1 MGLQILDALRQ
12 EQLLLVLRQMK
23 DRYSIVFFSLLLC
36 VSNNTL
42 FSQTTLDYDNR
53 IHPELAQDYM
63 VVSQNHHSTDAGYQ
77 ILKQGGNAIDAAVAV
92 GFALAVTLPR
102 AGNIGGGGFMLI
114 YSADSQEVSAIDNR
128 AAAPVTATSEM
139 YLTESGVVRF
149 GHLVNAVPGSV
160 AGLIKAHKE
169 HGKLSLKEVLRPAIE
184 LARKGFP
191 VSYDLNYVLDWGKN
205 SMLANNASKKKFY
218 NPKDKPLPDASILK
232 QPKLAKTLNIIANK
246 GDQAFYEGEIADW
259 IVEDALAN
267 GGLIT
272 KGDLANYSA
281 KDRVPIESFYR
292 GYKIV
297 SMPPAASGGIV
308 LLQILNILE
317 NFDLTKLGHNSASS
331 IHLLSEAMLRAYSD
345 RMKYHGDPDYFNV
358 PIDGLLDKHY
368 AKERAKSINP
378 KAKTA
383 SEDIF
388 PGKIPFIDESPDTT
402 HFSVIDSDGN
412 AVSNTYTLGSSF
424 GSGVTVPEG
433 GFLLNNQMRNFSH
446 LYGKSDE
453 LNLSTSSANKLE
465 PGKRMISTQTPT
477 LVFSPEGDLMMILGS
492 PGGGRIPNIIAQV
505 ISNVIDHKLG
515 FAEAVMAPRINQR
528 VGKNLELESGFSPDT
543 IKLLKVIGHQPK
555 PSTTMGSVQAI
566 FLSQG
571 YIHGVSVTRRPG
583 AKAKGN

>member
-1 MGLQILDALRQ
+1 MGQQILDALRQ

-36 VSNNTL
+36 LSNNTL

-114 YSADSQEVSAIDNR
+114 YSADSQEVSAIDYR
-128 AAAPVTATSEM
+128 SAAPVTATSEM

-218 NPKDKPLPDASILK
+218 NPKDKPLPVASILK
-232 QPKLAKTLNIIANK
+232 QPKLARTLKIIANK

-259 IVEDALAN
+259 IVEDSLAN

-317 NFDLTKLGHNSASS
+317 NFDLTKSGHNSASS

-368 AKERAKSINP
+368 AKERAKSINS
-378 KAKTA
+378 KVKTP

-446 LYGKSDE
+446 LYGKSDK
-453 LNLSTSSANKLE
+453 LSLSTSSANKLE

-543 IKLLKVIGHQPK
+543 IELLKVIGHQPK

-571 YIHGVSVTRRPG
+571 YIHGVSDTRRPG

>member
-1 MGLQILDALRQ
+1 MGQQTLDALKQ
-12 EQLLLVLRQMK
+12 ELLLLVLRQMK

-36 VSNNTL
+36 LSNNTL

-114 YSADSQEVSAIDNR
+114 YSADSQEVSAIDYR
-128 AAAPVTATSEM
+128 SAAPVTATSEM

-218 NPKDKPLPDASILK
+218 NPKDKPLPVASILK
-232 QPKLAKTLNIIANK
+232 QPKLARTLKIIANK

-259 IVEDALAN
+259 IVEDSLAN

-317 NFDLTKLGHNSASS
+317 NFDLTESGHNSASS

-378 KAKTA
+378 KAKTP

-388 PGKIPFIDESPDTT
+388 PGKIPLIDESPDTT

-453 LNLSTSSANKLE
+453 LSLSTSSANKLE

-543 IKLLKVIGHQPK
+543 IELLKVIGHQPK

-571 YIHGVSVTRRPG
+571 YIHGVSDTRRPG